1 MGKLCPKSINNL
13 KTKVMINNTSES
25 VSKTNDNMNEIL
37 SQICL
42 GFTNELEK
50 NLSQPPIGCC
60 YLFGHCLAIGLENA
74 GFIAK
79 EVTGQ
84 LILTDKHDKK
94 VVYGNDK
101 SKGKLVGYYHTWCV
115 LEYDE
120 KKIIIDPSLK
130 YNKIGLRKVF
140 GIKLNQNI
148 PDTLISHENKSWL
161 CTYIEDERYI
171 KSSKQNLNKI
181 NPKLIEHLVKHIT
194 KMAVILY
201 NKTT

>member
-1 MGKLCPKSINNL
+1 
-13 KTKVMINNTSES
+13 MINNTSES
-25 VSKTNDNMNEIL
+25 VSKINDNMNEIL
-37 SQICL
+37 AQICL
-42 GFTNELEK
+42 GFTNELDK

-60 YLFGHCLAIGLENA
+60 HLFGHCLAIGLENA
-74 GFIAK
+74 GFITK

-94 VVYGNDK
+94 IVYGSDK

-115 LEYDE
+115 LDYNG

-140 GIKLNQNI
+140 DIKLNKNI
-148 PDTLISHENKSWL
+148 PDTLITSENKSWL

-171 KSSKQNLNKI
+171 MSSKQNLNKV
-181 NPKLIEHLVKHIT
+181 NPKLVEYLVNYIT
-194 KMAVILY
+194 ETAIILF
-201 NKTT
+201 NKVT